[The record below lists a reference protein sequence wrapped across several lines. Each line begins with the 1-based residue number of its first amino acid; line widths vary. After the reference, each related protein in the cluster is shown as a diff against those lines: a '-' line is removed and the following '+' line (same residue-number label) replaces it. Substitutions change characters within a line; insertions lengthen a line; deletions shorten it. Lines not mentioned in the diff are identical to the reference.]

1 MGVARDVK
9 SRAKDGYHT
18 CQKCG
23 CWLPQKVGRAGRLRK
38 YCDQCNSRH
47 RSEKP
52 ADCRVCG
59 KPVPRGAGT
68 GRGRRRVTC
77 SQECRRT
84 LDLKQKSPKRIKK
97 CVKCS
102 GLFWGYSKKQ
112 FCSEQCRWPRR
123 LCDTVKCNVCGVGFV
138 RSHNTQRCCSDKC
151 RKEAISRNIASN
163 AVKSKARAKT
173 LQCLCCGR
181 PFRKKATGRNAGKY
195 CSRECAFE
203 ARRLRLPCAT
213 VNNRA
218 GSPLYGQLAAWF
230 HSWDSDTEPVQN
242 VGHRRG
248 GHKWRCIKYGCE
260 HQKFSLK
267 SIFNRDGWV
276 CQICREPLLPK
287 WTKVGESESPH
298 PRSPTIDHIVPLSFG
313 PTSPGHVPSNVQA
326 CCWECNSRKGN
337 RPNSFAVAQATRL
350 D

>member
-1 MGVARDVK
+1 MCVARDVK

-38 YCDQCNSRH
+38 YCDQCNPHQKISDA
-47 RSEKP
+47 P
-52 ADCRVCG
+52 TCRECG
-59 KPVPRGAGT
+59 KPLPFGPGT
-68 GRGRRRVTC
+68 GRGRHRVACSRECYLADKRRAKGTKSVTC
-77 SQECRRT
+77 
-84 LDLKQKSPKRIKK
+84 IKCGK
-97 CVKCS
+97 
-102 GLFWGYSKKQ
+102 LFFGFGNKQ
-112 FCSEQCRWPRR
+112 FCSERCRWPRR
-123 LCDTVKCNVCGVGFV
+123 ISDPVPCSLCGVEFV
-138 RSHNTQRCCSDKC
+138 RSRNREKCCSDKC
-151 RKEAISRNIASN
+151 RKEAQARTAASN
-163 AVKSKARAKT
+163 AKKRAKD
-173 LQCLCCGR
+173 LQCLCCGK
-181 PFRKKATGRNAGKY
+181 PFRKKSTGRNAGKY
-195 CSRECAFE
+195 CSRGCAFE

-213 VNNRA
+213 VNNRS
-218 GSPLYGQLAAWF
+218 GSPLSGQLAAWF
-230 HSWDSDTEPVQN
+230 HSWDSDTAPVQN

-260 HQKFSLK
+260 YQKFSLK

-276 CQICREPLLPK
+276 CQICQEPLLPK
-287 WTKVGESESPH
+287 WTKVGESEAPH